1 MNIIREQNPECLEEK
16 NQEVLLKID
25 LLDKKTY
32 KKVEEI
38 IN

>member
-1 MNIIREQNPECLEEK
+1 MVIEEK
-16 NQEVLLKID
+16 NEEVLLKID

-32 KKVEEI
+32 KKIEEI